1 MISDHT
7 FSRCVI
13 SLREKWW
20 RSCHS
25 LSPSTKKLIAAYAAT
40 LSYLKIGN
48 VNAMARQ
55 SWQLFGVLPR
65 VSALT
70 RLYYY
75 FTGRCSRRL
84 LSDTAS
90 LFGSHIR
97 IYCPQRHC
105 QKDRRATTI
114 ASRHQFMIPC
124 LNLKRLGIAAR
135 APRTAHASI
144 CARNEQN
151 CQHLPSRCGSETRD
165 RHT

>member
-1 MISDHT
+1 MCDFRSHILTLCHFIT
-7 FSRCVI
+7 
-13 SLREKWW
+13 REVVEIMPL
-20 RSCHS
+20 S

-90 LFGSHIR
+90 LFGSHIG
-97 IYCPQRHC
+97 IYCPQ
-105 QKDRRATTI
+105 
-114 ASRHQFMIPC
+114 
-124 LNLKRLGIAAR
+124 NLAR
-135 APRTAHASI
+135 KTVVQQQSQVVI
-144 CARNEQN
+144 
-151 CQHLPSRCGSETRD
+151 SS
-165 RHT
+165 